1 MTESEILTQLK
12 NDLDENRYLH
22 TLGVAFTATSMAMK
36 YGVDI
41 QKAYIAG
48 LLHDC
53 AKCIPKD
60 KQIQM
65 CKENNIYLD
74 EGELNA
80 PQLIHSKLGA
90 FLAKSKYGIQDEEI
104 LSAIEKHTTGDADMT
119 PLEMIIFTADY
130 IEPHRDKAVN
140 LAQVRSLAFTD
151 LKAAT
156 FKILSDTIDYLKSKK
171 SDIYYKTFDA
181 YEYLNLNNNK
191 EVNP

>member
-80 PQLIHSKLGA
+80 PQLIHSKL
-90 FLAKSKYGIQDEEI
+90 
-104 LSAIEKHTTGDADMT
+104 
-119 PLEMIIFTADY
+119 
-130 IEPHRDKAVN
+130 VN
-140 LAQVRSLAFTD
+140 LIPYQ
-151 LKAAT
+151 
-156 FKILSDTIDYLKSKK
+156 IIH
-171 SDIYYKTFDA
+171 
-181 YEYLNLNNNK
+181 
-191 EVNP
+191 